1 MSQNKGLEIIFEYDD
16 NVNEI
21 YSDPVKINQIVS
33 NLLSNAVKYSN
44 LKGQITILSNI
55 ENDCYE
61 LIFEDNGIGIN
72 QEDLKFVQERFFR
85 IKNDSTLHISGSG
98 LGLNIATQLAKM
110 SDIKMQIESSQ
121 NIGTKI
127 ILTLNIENF

>member
-1 MSQNKGLEIIFEYDD
+1 M
-16 NVNEI
+16 
-21 YSDPVKINQIVS
+21 
-33 NLLSNAVKYSN
+33 SNAIKYSN

-61 LIFEDNGIGIN
+61 LIFEDNGIGMN

-110 SDIKMQIESSQ
+110 SDIKMRIESSQ

-127 ILTLNIENF
+127 ILTLKIENF

>member
-1 MSQNKGLEIIFEYDD
+1 MYLKST
-16 NVNEI
+16 VNI
-21 YSDPVKINQIVS
+21 YFP
-33 NLLSNAVKYSN
+33 N
-44 LKGQITILSNI
+44 LKS
-55 ENDCYE
+55 C
-61 LIFEDNGIGIN
+61 
-72 QEDLKFVQERFFR
+72 

-110 SDIKMQIESSQ
+110 SDIKMRIESSQ